1 MRCGL
6 HTHKRRAAMVTCPG
20 STQQNQSVRIPVD
33 STDGTQWE
41 KWERGDIKE
50 VGGMSRRVGGG
61 S

>member
-1 MRCGL
+1 
-6 HTHKRRAAMVTCPG
+6 MVTCPG

>member
-1 MRCGL
+1 
-6 HTHKRRAAMVTCPG
+6 MVTCPG
-20 STQQNQSVRIPVD
+20 SAQQNQLVRIPVD

-61 S
+61 SWGEYGHRYIRV